1 MAPRK
6 SYPMSMRGLE
16 AYNSGSSIGRL
27 FNKSSEGE
35 AIFLPGELQSHVE
48 SIGAGAASIM
58 VLSSLLS
65 MWTVPEAEMA
75 KAADQRGMYAPTVF
89 PRIKNAIAI
98 GVGLVAG
105 KLVYDMDGME
115 NAGSAIL
122 GATAGLAL
130 AELIASFIPARDGD
144 LTTADVRDP
153 GGAPYVT
160 TQFHGVRAN

>member
-16 AYNSGSSIGRL
+16 AYNSGSSMGRL
-27 FNKSSEGE
+27 FGKKTSDETVFEEGE
-35 AIFLPGELQSHVE
+35 LSEHLA

-58 VLSSLLS
+58 VLSSALS
-65 MWTVPEAEMA
+65 LWTIPAAELA
-75 KAADQRGMYAPTVF
+75 KPDADRGMYSSMYF
-89 PRIKNAIAI
+89 PRIKNLIAI
-98 GVGLVAG
+98 GAGIVAG
-105 KLVYDMDGME
+105 KLVYDVDGME

-130 AELIASFIPARDGD
+130 AELIASFIPGRDAD
-144 LTTADVRDP
+144 PTTATYDA

-160 TQFHGVRAN
+160 TQFQGVRAN

>member
-16 AYNSGSSIGRL
+16 AYNSGSSMGRI
-27 FNKSSEGE
+27 FGKKSAGE
-35 AIFLPGELQSHVE
+35 EIFLPGEVKSHAL
-48 SIGAGAASIM
+48 SIGAGAASI
-58 VLSSLLS
+58 VALSSALS
-65 MWTVPEAEMA
+65 MWTVPEAEAA
-75 KAADQRGMYAPTVF
+75 KADADRGMYSTSIF
-89 PRIKNAIAI
+89 PRIKNGIAI
-98 GVGLVAG
+98 VAGVIVG
-105 KLVYDMDGME
+105 KLVYDMNE
-115 NAGSAIL
+115 NAGSAVL

-130 AELIASFIPARDGD
+130 AELVASFIPARDGD

>member
-16 AYNSGSSIGRL
+16 AYNSGSSMGRIL
-27 FNKSSEGE
+27 GKQSKDEE
-35 AIFLPGELQSHVE
+35 IFLPGEVQAHAISV
-48 SIGAGAASIM
+48 GAGAASIM

-65 MWTVPEAEMA
+65 MWTVPPEEAA
-75 KAADQRGMYAPTVF
+75 KADAERGIYSTSTF
-89 PRIKNAIAI
+89 PRLKNVIAI
-98 GVGLVAG
+98 VAGGVVG
-105 KLVYDMDGME
+105 KLVYDMNE
-115 NAGSAIL
+115 NAGSAVL

-130 AELIASFIPARDGD
+130 AELVASFIPSRDGD
-144 LTTADVRDP
+144 ATTPAYDA

>member
-27 FNKSSEGE
+27 FGKQSANEE
-35 AIFLPGELQSHVE
+35 IFAPGELMSHVE

-65 MWTVPEAEMA
+65 MWTVPTETLAKPDAE
-75 KAADQRGMYAPTVF
+75 RGMYSTSTF

-98 GVGLVAG
+98 GAGLIAG

-130 AELIASFIPARDGD
+130 AELIASFIPARDANPETD
-144 LTTADVRDP
+144 AYDP

>member
-16 AYNSGSSIGRL
+16 AYNSGSSMGRI
-27 FNKSSEGE
+27 FGKKSSDEE
-35 AIFLPGELQSHVE
+35 IFLPGEAQAHLM
-48 SIGAGAASIM
+48 SIGAGAGSIM
-58 VLSSLLS
+58 ALSSLLS
-65 MWTVPEAEMA
+65 LWTIPEADLA
-75 KAADQRGMYAPTVF
+75 KPDADRGIYSSSVF
-89 PRIKNAIAI
+89 PRLKNVIAI
-98 GVGLVAG
+98 VAGGVAG
-105 KLVYDMDGME
+105 KLVYDMNE

-130 AELIASFIPARDGD
+130 AELVASFIPGRDGD
-144 LTTADVRDP
+144 ATTPAYDP